1 MCRDH
6 GFREDGAPSSRTEEI
21 GVSTKQQDC
30 GPINPAKRL
39 SARPG
44 ASPPATPPAADGTTR
59 PLPPK
64 PAPRT
69 PLTGNPVAAVVTR
82 PAEEATDP
90 ISRLRR
96 ALEDIWAE
104 VKKVT
109 WPTRPE
115 IINLTIVVIGL
126 SAFVGV
132 TLGTLDALLGELI
145 RLLTTG

>member
-1 MCRDH
+1 M
-6 GFREDGAPSSRTEEI
+6 
-21 GVSTKQQDC
+21 STKQQDS
-30 GPINPAKRL
+30 GPVNPAKRL
-39 SARPG
+39 GSRLG
-44 ASPPATPPAADGTTR
+44 ASSTPRSDADGATR
-59 PLPPK
+59 TLPPK
-64 PAPRT
+64 PTPRA

-82 PAEEATDP
+82 PQEEATDP

-96 ALEDIWAE
+96 ALENVWAE

-109 WPTRPE
+109 WPTRQE

-145 RLLTTG
+145 RLLTTGG

>member
-1 MCRDH
+1 VVT
-6 GFREDGAPSSRTEEI
+6 FSRTEEI
-21 GVSTKQQDC
+21 GVSTKQQDS
-30 GPINPAKRL
+30 GPVNPAKRL
-39 SARPG
+39 GSRLG
-44 ASPPATPPAADGTTR
+44 AAASTPRSEADGSTR

-64 PAPRT
+64 PAPRS
-69 PLTGNPVAAVVTR
+69 PVTGNPVAAVVTR

-96 ALEDIWAE
+96 ALENVWAE

-109 WPTRPE
+109 WPTRQE

-132 TLGTLDALLGELI
+132 TLGTLDAVLGELI
-145 RLLTTG
+145 RLLTTGG